1 MTALSANSKTI
12 VEKASGY
19 GMLHEFP
26 ATDSTTYYQGG
37 LVCISGSTGKVV
49 KGSTATGLICIGVCQ
64 ESVTTGTSTTETIK
78 ALSGIFGPFANSSAG
93 DAIADDDIGKKCY
106 IVDDATLALTDGS
119 GTRSEAG
126 TVYTVE
132 TAGVYV
138 AIKFPL

>member
-1 MTALSANSKTI
+1 MTALAANKSSI
-12 VEKASGY
+12 VEKDSAF
-19 GMLHEFP
+19 GMLHEYA

-37 LVCISGSTGKVV
+37 IVCISGSTGKVV

-78 ALSGIFGPFANSSAG
+78 AKSGIFGPFVNSASA
-93 DAIADDDIGKKCY
+93 DAIADDDIGKTCY
-106 IVDDATLALTDGS
+106 IVDDATVALTDGS
-119 GTRSEAG
+119 ASRSAAG
-126 TVYTVE
+126 TVYKVE